1 MKINYYHP
9 NVAVSLPLQNLTHSA
24 AAEVYHE
31 MQLRRREALQDAPL
45 PVVNLY
51 DAALQAG
58 AQLSAIDALTLWEVA
73 MRRLEEG
80 LSLYCAYELGRWL
93 RVFRGL
99 CLVLE
104 REAKR
109 RQHAQE
115 IFSRPSP
122 STVRGTILP

>member
-1 MKINYYHP
+1 MKINQYYP
-9 NVAVSLPLQNLTHSA
+9 NVTVSLPLQTLTRYA
-24 AAEVYHE
+24 AAEVHQE
-31 MQLRRREALQDAPL
+31 MQLRRREALQDAPI
-45 PVVNLY
+45 PVVELY

-58 AQLSAIDALTLWEVA
+58 AQLSTAEALKYWEGA

-80 LSLYCAYELGRWL
+80 LSLYCAYELDRWL

-109 RQHAQE
+109 RQHAKE
-115 IFSRPSP
+115 NFSRP
-122 STVRGTILP
+122 TFLKD